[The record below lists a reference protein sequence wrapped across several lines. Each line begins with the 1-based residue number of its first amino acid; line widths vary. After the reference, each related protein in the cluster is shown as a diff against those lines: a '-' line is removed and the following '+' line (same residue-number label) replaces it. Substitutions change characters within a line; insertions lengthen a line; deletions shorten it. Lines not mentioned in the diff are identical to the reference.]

1 MPIFSLSSLIS
12 QELTIGQ
19 ETVKLDGI
27 TEVTSTNTR
36 TITQHPV
43 EQGFNISDAQ
53 HQMPKQIT
61 FKAWITDNPQSV
73 IDDRVFANLANITGL
88 NLVEG
93 QVKKQLE
100 KLEREADKGELITV
114 KTKYALYK
122 DFYCVSFSYTE
133 DSRLGILINFS
144 IMEKQ
149 DNADQ
154 DRTTANFSPDIG
166 LWS

>member
-1 MPIFSLSSLIS
+1 MPIFSLSSLTSESIK
-12 QELTIGQ
+12 IG
-19 ETVKLDGI
+19 EFEVEVDGI
-27 TEVTSTNTR
+27 MEVTPTNSR

-53 HQMPKQIT
+53 HQMPIMVS

-73 IDDRVFANLANITGL
+73 IDSRVFANLANSTGL

-93 QVKKQLE
+93 HIKKQLSG
-100 KLEREADKGELITV
+100 LEITANSGQLITV
-114 KTKYALYK
+114 KTKYALYE

-133 DSRLGILINFS
+133 SSKLGILINFS

-149 DNADQ
+149 DNADE
-154 DRTTANFSPDIG
+154 DRNTINFSSDIG